1 MSRQQEQPFTPFFEF
16 DFESTCR
23 DLFSAREAQLPLSLS
38 QLCHSTEFTSDSLLS
53 STEDCKLPQAADLV
67 AFCEELNVSS
77 AVEHYVDI
85 VGVTGSIP
93 VPPTILP
100 IRSKRSRPPGKY
112 RRRGLAAT
120 WRQTAGTS
128 R

>member
-1 MSRQQEQPFTPFFEF
+1 MNRQQEQPFTPFFEF

-67 AFCEELNVSS
+67 AFCEELNGHCQSKFVYFAKTSKPDF
-77 AVEHYVDI
+77 AAIDFPEFLPVDLS
-85 VGVTGSIP
+85 GP
-93 VPPTILP
+93 
-100 IRSKRSRPPGKY
+100 
-112 RRRGLAAT
+112 LAAP
-120 WRQTAGTS
+120 S
-128 R
+128 I

>member
-1 MSRQQEQPFTPFFEF
+1 MNQQQEQPFTRFFEF

-23 DLFSAREAQLPLSLS
+23 DLFSAREAQLPLGLS

-93 VPPTILP
+93 VPRTIFP
-100 IRSKRSRPPGKY
+100 IGSKRCRPTPFLGALD
-112 RRRGLAAT
+112 LAAT
-120 WRQTAGTS
+120 WR
-128 R
+128 